1 MAPFC
6 VLNTTKNTLQIMNLA
21 AYYYYYYYYYYKT
34 SHAPT
39 WTVVAI
45 PAIPWFAT
53 TVKGTFGVIA
63 DGIVAAIVRAE
74 PAFVYIWMIINF
86 S

>member
-1 MAPFC
+1 MM
-6 VLNTTKNTLQIMNLA
+6 LDKTLQ
-21 AYYYYYYYYYYKT
+21 
-34 SHAPT
+34 APT

-45 PAIPWFAT
+45 PSIPWFAT

-63 DGIVAAIVRAE
+63 DGIVATIILRAE